1 MEGILSTMAV
11 EFRNVH
17 CPPLVGFSAVARDGC
32 VIGVIGERGSGKSM
46 LLKLAAGLQSCEV
59 GEVIA
64 GGTRRYIGPQ
74 DRLVLSPADV
84 ICIEHAFAV
93 HDAIVRA
100 RGMVALERL
109 RRGGSTILLLSHEQ
123 PLLLALADE
132 IWWLQEG
139 RLASAGDPRVVLDA
153 YNHSVAEK
161 FREWG
166 ETLSESMSNGL
177 RRGDGRADILSIA
190 TLGSS
195 GAPTAV
201 WRSGEEV
208 SVRVTVRYRAAI
220 QNPVLGI
227 MIRTRIGF
235 EVYGTNTGA
244 EQAPVGPCVPGET
257 VAVTFS
263 FPCRLCPQA
272 YTITAASHDSDGTA
286 HDWLDDAIGVT
297 VTDDRYTAGVANLRA
312 KISVE
317 RAADAG

>member
-1 MEGILSTMAV
+1 MAI

-17 CPPLVGFSAVARDGC
+17 CPPLDGFSAAAPDGC

-46 LLKLAAGLQSCEV
+46 LLKLAAGLQDCEV
-59 GEVIA
+59 GEVIV

-84 ICIEHAFAV
+84 ICIENAFAV

-132 IWWLQEG
+132 VWWLQEG
-139 RLASAGDPRVVLDA
+139 RLASGGDPRVALEA

-166 ETLSESMSNGL
+166 ETVSENIGASL
-177 RRGDGRADILSIA
+177 RRGDGRAEVLSIA
-190 TLGSS
+190 TLGGS
-195 GAPTAV
+195 GVATTV
-201 WRSGEEV
+201 WRSGEDV
-208 SVRVTVRYRAAI
+208 SIRVTVRYRSAI
-220 QNPVLGI
+220 QNPVIGI

-235 EVYGTNTGA
+235 EVYGTNTEA
-244 EQAPVGPCVPGET
+244 EHVPLGPCAAGDT

-263 FPCRLCPQA
+263 FPCRLCPQT
-272 YTITAASHDSDGTA
+272 YTITAASHDPDGTA
-286 HDWLDDAIGVT
+286 HDWLDDAAGVT

-317 RAADAG
+317 RTTNAA

>member
-1 MEGILSTMAV
+1 MAI

-17 CPPLVGFSAVARDGC
+17 CPPLDGFSGAAPDGC
-32 VIGVIGERGSGKSM
+32 VVGVIGERGSGKSM

-109 RRGGSTILLLSHEQ
+109 RRAGSTILLLSHEQ
-123 PLLLALADE
+123 SLLRSLADE

-139 RLASAGDPRVVLDA
+139 RLASGGDPRVVLEA
-153 YNHSVAEK
+153 YNHSIAEK

-166 ETLSESMSNGL
+166 ETLSESMGTGL
-177 RRGDGRADILSIA
+177 RRGDGRADILSIV

-195 GAPTAV
+195 GNPTSV
-201 WRSGEEV
+201 WRSGEDV
-208 SVRVTVRYRAAI
+208 SIRVTVRYRAAI
-220 QNPVLGI
+220 QNPVIGI

-235 EVYGTNTGA
+235 EVYGTNSEA
-244 EQAPVGPCVPGET
+244 EHVPLGPCVAGDT
-257 VAVTFS
+257 LAVTFS
-263 FPCRLCPQA
+263 FPCGLCAQA
-272 YTITAASHDSDGTA
+272 YTITAASHDPDGTA
-286 HDWLDDAIGVT
+286 HDWLDDAVGIT
-297 VTDDRYTAGVANLRA
+297 VTDDRYTAGVANLQA